1 MYYIMEAIIAI
12 DIKNGLS
19 KNGVIPWK
27 SKRDMQFFYQKTK
40 NNIVIMGKNT
50 YFSIPEENR
59 PLKNRL
65 NIVLTREPKNHILT
79 AITEKYTDILFTDDD
94 TIDENIMANREKY
107 NEQYPSLSSNFKI
120 YIIGGKQI
128 YDAYIPL
135 CETVWLTT
143 IKCDYSCDLYF
154 DVDMQK
160 QFKEYL
166 SQEDDELKIVEYRK
180 NARSWRYDE

>member
-1 MYYIMEAIIAI
+1 MEAIVAI

-27 SKRDMQFFYQKTK
+27 SKKDMQFFYQKTK
-40 NNIVIMGKNT
+40 NNVVIMGKKT

-65 NIVLTREPKNHILT
+65 NIVLTRDPNNPMLKSI
-79 AITEKYTDILFTDDD
+79 IEKHDDILFTDDD
-94 TIDENIMANREKY
+94 TIHENIMANREKY
-107 NEQYPSLSSNFKI
+107 ILQYPSLSRNFKI

-135 CETVWLTT
+135 CKTIWLTT
-143 IKCDYSCDLYF
+143 IKCDYSCDLFF
-154 DVDMQK
+154 DVNIKK
-160 QFKEYL
+160 QFKE
-166 SQEDDELKIVEYRK
+166 SSCEEDDELKIVEYVK
-180 NARSWRYDE
+180 MKI